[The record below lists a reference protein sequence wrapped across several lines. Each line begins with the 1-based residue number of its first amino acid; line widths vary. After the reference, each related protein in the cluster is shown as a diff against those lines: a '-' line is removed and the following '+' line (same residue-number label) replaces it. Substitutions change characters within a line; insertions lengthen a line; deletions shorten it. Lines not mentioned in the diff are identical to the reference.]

1 MLVEA
6 AIAAVFIVA
15 AVAGF
20 KRSPWIAVVA
30 LGAHGVMDSFHH
42 QLVHNTGVPEVWPG
56 FCASFDV
63 TAAALVA
70 LILLAR
76 ARAARE
82 RRLASP

>member
-1 MLVEA
+1 M
-6 AIAAVFIVA
+6 
-15 AVAGF
+15 
-20 KRSPWIAVVA
+20 VA
-30 LGAHGVMDSFHH
+30 LGAHGLMDSFHH
-42 QLVHNTGVPEVWPG
+42 QLVQNTGVPEVWPG